1 MTPLRIQPQTYRS
14 TIQKINSI
22 SASGKCNFSTR
33 SANTILA
40 RNIDGGVERRACVGL
55 PLIQRI
61 STRSMAWNMRAG
73 GLGMVGVGRRGYA
86 TATPA
91 DVIIEDLTE
100 QYSVARDEF
109 EIASEETTKN
119 SVYAADDRAAAAEE
133 LRKLKEMYG
142 TAIAG
147 EHGEEIQR
155 RVGQRV
161 RELEQGVLA
170 LEERA
175 REDH

>member
-1 MTPLRIQPQTYRS
+1 MTLLRIHPQKYRPI
-14 TIQKINSI
+14 IQKINKI
-22 SASGKCNFSTR
+22 STSGKCSFSTR
-33 SANTILA
+33 SANTISA
-40 RNIDGGVERRACVGL
+40 RNIDSGAGRGVCVGI
-55 PLIQRI
+55 PLIQRT
-61 STRSMAWNMRAG
+61 STRSTAWSIRT
-73 GLGMVGVGRRGYA
+73 GRSERRTYA

-91 DVIIEDLTE
+91 DAIIEDLTE

-109 EIASEETTKN
+109 EIASEETSKN

-133 LRKLKEMYG
+133 LQKLKEMYG

-147 EHGEEIQR
+147 EYGEEIQR

-161 RELEQGVLA
+161 RELEQGILA